1 MWRKPSECGVGNAC
15 RVCLYKN
22 IISRTFKGM
31 KTSGKSKFLY
41 AQSFPSLL
49 LRERGKKKR
58 LFVSEPLLGLCEMIY
73 RQGVLCTR
81 VFTGCLANELGPYST
96 KKIITLALPL
106 QPSWASVVR
115 KSCKFWLNWTL
126 IEAVFKWPV
135 RRRETIQVVGLCL
148 LQSPS
153 IIAIILWKQTNKTSH
168 WLALMCA
175 LSGYLQSTI
184 SRLKIN
190 LNP

>member
-1 MWRKPSECGVGNAC
+1 MEKVNFYTHNPFLPSCYRKG
-15 RVCLYKN
+15 
-22 IISRTFKGM
+22 
-31 KTSGKSKFLY
+31 
-41 AQSFPSLL
+41 
-49 LRERGKKKR
+49 GKKKR

-135 RRRETIQVVGLCL
+135 RRRETIQVVGLWL

-184 SRLKIN
+184 SRLKTN

>member
-1 MWRKPSECGVGNAC
+1 
-15 RVCLYKN
+15 
-22 IISRTFKGM
+22 
-31 KTSGKSKFLY
+31 
-41 AQSFPSLL
+41 
-49 LRERGKKKR
+49 
-58 LFVSEPLLGLCEMIY
+58 MIY

-81 VFTGCLANELGPYST
+81 VFTGCLANELGPYPT

-106 QPSWASVVR
+106 QPTWASVVR

-168 WLALMCA
+168 WVALVCFDRLFTVYHQQIKNQFKSIETVKVTCSSLLVNFFFKDFTLILAA
-175 LSGYLQSTI
+175 WYYW
-184 SRLKIN
+184 R
-190 LNP
+190 